1 MMEQQLGVGA
11 EEDISCNF
19 MNTHNQP
26 GRRDDQPVFTDR
38 VTEAGEPKLLVFS
51 CLLEHYDLGFPQGR
65 GGKGSDI
72 LKPKR

>member
-1 MMEQQLGVGA
+1 MEQQLGVGA
-11 EEDISCNF
+11 KEDTSCNF
-19 MNTHNQP
+19 INIHNQP
-26 GRRDDQPVFTDR
+26 GRRDDQPVFTDG

-65 GGKGSDI
+65 GGKGSNI